1 MTRIESRP
9 APDTHWDYFFFMDL
23 NGHISH
29 DAMQLALKELEAEA
43 EYVRVLGSYAK
54 AIL

>member
-1 MTRIESRP
+1 
-9 APDTHWDYFFFMDL
+9 MDL
-23 NGHISH
+23 NGHIASESMQA
-29 DAMQLALKELEAEA
+29 AMAELQAEA